1 MPVCLLLLAQ
11 TWSCITSQS
20 PAHIF
25 TAAPGQGCWL
35 GQREVKHSSK
45 ISGYSFVPW
54 EFVEPQVSRTPP
66 VLRASHSRML
76 PPRESEMR
84 VLRLSP
90 ACEHFG
96 TSPLAQVSAADSSP
110 SAGPA
115 HAHTD
120 PWPPP
125 SSREEKPEGTGRE
138 EGPHPPGLP
147 WGWCTCEESLPLN
160 TTGLI
165 SASFPLLRASA
176 SPVLMGALS
185 SH

>member
-1 MPVCLLLLAQ
+1 MHTGKMQRAPGRAAHARLRRLRVLFGKEGLCARV
-11 TWSCITSQS
+11 S
-20 PAHIF
+20 PAAGTDMELHHSTEPSTHF
-25 TAAPGQGCWL
+25 YSGPGSGML
-35 GQREVKHSSK
+35 AGTTRVKHSSK
-45 ISGYSFVPW
+45 ISGYSFVRW
-54 EFVEPQVSRTPP
+54 EFVEPQVSRTPL
-66 VLRASHSRML
+66 VLRASYSRML

-90 ACEHFG
+90 ACEHFD

-147 WGWCTCEESLPLN
+147 WG
-160 TTGLI
+160 
-165 SASFPLLRASA
+165 
-176 SPVLMGALS
+176 
-185 SH
+185 